1 MNTGAGATPERAV
14 TAGPLRRVLAWRLV
28 AVALVA
34 LVVLAAVLAVVY
46 AQLQERSAA
55 LRLQEA
61 LAHYTLRTQG
71 IDSSWLRQAD
81 TLRVQL
87 EFSGLL
93 ADEDATRREARL
105 TALVNSLGGRWSF
118 KHLALYDAQG
128 RRTFGDTAPAAVV
141 PSGPRPQL
149 GWVYDAS
156 QAQLYRTVWLAARIG
171 AARGDLVLLAA
182 VDNSLLG
189 DNAVPDTSI
198 SLHWEGVERATS
210 IYSAGTPRLAAGD
223 GVRRAQGRI
232 NWSGLDGPGPVLQVV
247 RQIAS
252 PVNAVELV
260 GIVAVAG
267 AVAVLLGWLVFGR
280 WLRGHTGR
288 LLTLEKVATEFGATH
303 VLSADLERRV
313 DETIHG
319 ASDEMHSLGA
329 GLRVLM
335 REVEASAAAQREL
348 NLHLEERVGQRT
360 QELAEAR
367 DAALAASRAKA
378 QFLANMSHEL
388 RTPLTGLLGGLELMR
403 DLGTGD
409 EQRRLLEVASCSGEA
424 LLAVIN
430 DVLDHSKIEAGK
442 LTLQAQP
449 FRIDELLAEV
459 VSLFAASAA
468 RKGLALRAD
477 CDPSIDGCWVEG
489 DPMRLRQVM
498 LNLVGNALKFT
509 DRGHVELRLR
519 VTEAAAAR
527 VSLRLEV
534 EDSGIGIDAA
544 AQAQLFEAFVQ
555 ADASDRRSRGGTGL
569 GLAISRRLVHLMGS
583 EIELRSEPGRGS
595 TFGFAL
601 QLPRAWPPSAVMP
614 AAVQPLPTLAGRVLL
629 VEDNPVVRLVASIM
643 LEQRGLQVHECHD
656 GAEAVAFLRQ
666 EAVDLVLMDCQ
677 MPVLDGF
684 AATAQI
690 RVLEAAQGMRRTPIV
705 ALTANALEGDAER
718 CRAAG
723 MDGYVTK
730 PFVQEQ
736 LVLALAPWLRTPVEA
751 SMQALAQEP
760 TQTPTPETV
769 ATTPLPQPQQPVS
782 RF

>member
-1 MNTGAGATPERAV
+1 MTAGTGATPERAA
-14 TAGPLRRVLAWRLV
+14 TAGPLRRELAWRLA

-46 AQLQERSAA
+46 AQLQERSAK
-55 LRLQEA
+55 LSLDEA
-61 LAHYTLRTQG
+61 LAHYTLRTKG
-71 IDSSWLRQAD
+71 IDGSWLRQAD

-93 ADEDATRREARL
+93 ADEDAKRRQARL
-105 TALVNSLGGRWSF
+105 ATLVNSLGGRWSF

-128 RRTFGDTAPAAVV
+128 QRSFGDAAPALVA
-141 PSGPRPQL
+141 PTGPRPQF
-149 GWVYDAS
+149 GWVYDAPQS
-156 QAQLYRTVWLAARIG
+156 QLYRTVWLPVRIG
-171 AARGDLVLLAA
+171 QARGDLVLLAS
-182 VDNSLLG
+182 VDNTLLG
-189 DNAVPDTSI
+189 DNVVPDTSI
-198 SLHWEGVERATS
+198 SLHWAGSEVATS
-210 IYSAGTPRLAAGD
+210 IHSAGAPRLAAAD
-223 GVRRAQGRI
+223 GVRRAQGLI
-232 NWSGLDGPGPVLQVV
+232 NWGGLDGPGPALHVV
-247 RQIAS
+247 REIAS
-252 PVNAVELV
+252 PANAAELL

-267 AVAVLLGWLVFGR
+267 VVAVLLGWLVFGR
-280 WLRGHTGR
+280 WLRRHARR
-288 LLTLEKVATEFGATH
+288 LVMLEEVATEFGATR
-303 VLSADLERRV
+303 VLSAGLERRV
-313 DETIHG
+313 DDTIRG
-319 ASDEMHSLGA
+319 ASDEMHRLGA

-335 REVEASAAAQREL
+335 REVEAAAAAQREL
-348 NLHLEERVGQRT
+348 NLHLEERVDQRT
-360 QELAEAR
+360 KELAEAR
-367 DAALAASRAKA
+367 DAALAASRAKE

-388 RTPLTGLLGGLELMR
+388 RTPLSGLLGGLELMR
-403 DLGTGD
+403 DLGPGD
-409 EQRRLLEVASCSGEA
+409 EQRRLLEVASRSGEA

-519 VTEAAAAR
+519 VTEAAPSR
-527 VSLRLEV
+527 LGLRLEV
-534 EDSGIGIDAA
+534 EDSGIGIDTA
-544 AQAQLFEAFVQ
+544 AQSQLFEAFVQ
-555 ADASDRRSRGGTGL
+555 ADASDRRTRGGTGL
-569 GLAISRRLVHLMGS
+569 GLAISRRLVQLMGG
-583 EIELRSEPGRGS
+583 EIELRSEPGHGS

-601 QLPRAWPPSAVMP
+601 QLPRAWPPSAVVP
-614 AAVQPLPTLAGRVLL
+614 AAMQPLPALAGRVLL
-629 VEDNPVVRLVASIM
+629 VEDNPVVRLVASTM
-643 LEQRGLQVHECHD
+643 LQQRGLQVHECHD
-656 GAEAVAFLRQ
+656 GAEAVAFLRHD
-666 EAVDLVLMDCQ
+666 AVDLVLMDCQ

-690 RVLEAAQGMRRTPIV
+690 RALEAAQGTRRTPIV

-730 PFVQEQ
+730 PFAQEQ
-736 LVLALAPWLRTPVEA
+736 LVLALAPWLRAPAEA
-751 SMQALAQEP
+751 PAQAP
-760 TQTPTPETV
+760 TQAPTPGTG
-769 ATTPLPQPQQPVS
+769 ATAPLRHPQQPVS
-782 RF
+782 RS

>member
-1 MNTGAGATPERAV
+1 MNAGGRGTPARAA
-14 TAGPLRRVLAWRLV
+14 TAGPLQRLLAWRLL
-28 AVALVA
+28 AVG
-34 LVVLAAVLAVVY
+34 VLALLVLGTVLAVVY
-46 AQLQERSAA
+46 AQLQQRSAK
-55 LRLQEA
+55 LRLEEA
-61 LAHYTLRTQG
+61 LAHYTLRTQA
-71 IDSSWLRQAD
+71 IDSSGLRQAD

-93 ADEDATRREARL
+93 ADEDATRREVRL
-105 TALVNSLGGRWSF
+105 SSLVNSLGGRWSF
-118 KHLALYDAQG
+118 THLAVYDAQG
-128 RRTFGDTAPAAVV
+128 RRTFGDAAPAIVA
-141 PSGPRPQL
+141 PPGPRPQF
-149 GWVYDAS
+149 GWVYDAG
-156 QAQLYRTVWLAARIG
+156 QRQLYRTVWLAVRIG

-189 DNAVPDTSI
+189 DNAAPDTAI
-198 SLHWEGVERATS
+198 SLHWAGGEVATS
-210 IYSAGTPRLAAGD
+210 IHSAGAPRLAAGD
-223 GVRRAQGRI
+223 VARRAEGHI
-232 NWSGLDGPGPVLQVV
+232 LWSGLEGPGPVLHVV
-247 RQIAS
+247 RQIAN
-252 PVNAVELV
+252 PVNVAELLGV
-260 GIVAVAG
+260 LAVAA
-267 AVAVLLGWLVFGR
+267 AVAVLLGWLAIGR
-280 WLRGHTGR
+280 WLSSHAGR
-288 LLTLEKVATEFGATH
+288 LLMLEKAATEFGATH

-313 DETIHG
+313 DDTIRG

-329 GLRVLM
+329 GLRELM
-335 REVEASAAAQREL
+335 REVEATAAAPREL
-348 NLHLEERVGQRT
+348 NLHLEERVDQRT

-367 DAALAASRAKA
+367 DAALAASRAKE

-403 DLGTGD
+403 DLGPGD
-409 EQRRLLEVASCSGEA
+409 EQRRLLEVASRSGEA

-442 LTLQAQP
+442 LTLQLQP

-477 CDPSIDGCWVEG
+477 CDPALEGCWVEG
-489 DPMRLRQVM
+489 DPMRLRQVV

-527 VSLRLEV
+527 LSLRLEV

-544 AQAQLFEAFVQ
+544 AQARLFEAFMQ
-555 ADASDRRSRGGTGL
+555 ADASDRRVRGGTGL
-569 GLAISRRLVHLMGS
+569 GLAISRRLVQLMGS

-601 QLPRAWPPSAVMP
+601 QLPRAWPPSAVVP
-614 AAVQPLPTLAGRVLL
+614 AALLPLPALAGRVLL
-629 VEDNPVVRLVASIM
+629 VEDNPVVRLVACTM
-643 LEQRGLQVHECHD
+643 LQQRGLQVHECHD
-656 GAEAVAFLRQ
+656 GAEAVAYLRQ
-666 EAVDLVLMDCQ
+666 QAVDLVLMDCQ

-690 RVLEAAQGMRRTPIV
+690 RALEAAQGTRRMPIV

-730 PFVQEQ
+730 PFAQEQ
-736 LVLALAPWLRTPVEA
+736 LVLALAPWLQA
-751 SMQALAQEP
+751 SAASAASPAFAAASLPEP
-760 TQTPTPETV
+760 
-769 ATTPLPQPQQPVS
+769 
-782 RF
+782 R